1 VAEAVLRESRAAGG
15 GVHEIGAILWLPPCA
30 PFASASAPAAGA
42 AASAATATLE
52 LMDTPPM
59 ALPGN
64 EALAHQARRRAAA
77 RCWGSRRVCRPG

>member
-1 VAEAVLRESRAAGG
+1 MDVSQDWNR
-15 GVHEIGAILWLPPCA
+15 LPVTTSDLVQCLT
-30 PFASASAPAAGA
+30 ASSVVVKW
-42 AASAATATLE
+42 SAATATLE